1 MDDEEKKL
9 ETGDPK
15 DAGAVSVQGNDKA
28 GTDNTAGKVMTDAAE
43 ASLKDSLDGQIRTTE
58 DWLSYYNKPESAEKR
73 AARERR
79 ERSRRI
85 VSAVSDGLRA
95 IGNMYFTTQ
104 YAPNMYD
111 SNNTM
116 LGATDARIEKLRAA
130 REKND
135 DAYMRLA
142 LKRDEL
148 TGKRATTEL
157 ELARQR
163 AKEQREANEAEYK
176 RKADEREDVLFPYKK
191 AKAEKDAK
199 AAEHKAG
206 KSENDEQT
214 SKAIAENAQ
223 RQQELKNEEA
233 ESRIA
238 RNNRSNR
245 GNKSGNGGSGSGS
258 KGGKKVKRVKTQR
271 KANGIGSYEEDKEY
285 YYDDDKEGLPGTD
298 DEEIDV

>member
-1 MDDEEKKL
+1 MNEEDRKL
-9 ETGDPK
+9 EANGTK
-15 DAGAVSVQGNDKA
+15 DAVTVSAQEGDKT
-28 GTDNTAGKVMTDAAE
+28 GTDSTADKVMAAAAE
-43 ASLKDSLDGQIRTTE
+43 GRLTDSLDGQIRTTE

-111 SNNTM
+111 ANNTM

-142 LKRDEL
+142 LKKDEL
-148 TGKRATTEL
+148 TGKRAATEL
-157 ELARQR
+157 ELAHQK
-163 AKEQREANEAEYK
+163 AKEQREAKEAEYK
-176 RKADEREDVLFPYKK
+176 RKADEREDELFPYKK
-191 AKAEKDAK
+191 TKAENDA
-199 AAEHKAG
+199 AASEYRAG
-206 KSENDEQT
+206 KSESDAQT

-238 RNNRSNR
+238 CNNRSNR
-245 GNKSGNGGSGSGS
+245 DNKNSNGGRGSGS
-258 KGGKKVKRVKTQR
+258 KGGKKVKRVRTER
-271 KANGIGSYEEDKEY
+271 KAKGVGSYEEDKEY
-285 YYDDDKEGLPGTD
+285 YYEDENEGLPGSGSN
-298 DEEIDV
+298 DVDI